1 MGGGDGETRS
11 WRAGRVLV
19 SWDRV
24 WVMVLWL
31 GRFGFDKTTLHHIE
45 TTVGVPDEYV
55 YGVASRTRLP
65 RFQSKV
71 RAKLP
76 PSSAAAVPS
85 AARFSWRRRVV
96 CTGGEMLTSIRGIHN
111 DAVITIEY
119 SYPAPMSDQHRAQ
132 RPTGSVKACH
142 DSQI

>member
-76 PSSAAAVPS
+76 PSSAAAVPATVTGEV
-85 AARFSWRRRVV
+85 AAGRRRW
-96 CTGGEMLTSIRGIHN
+96 
-111 DAVITIEY
+111 
-119 SYPAPMSDQHRAQ
+119 Q
-132 RPTGSVKACH
+132 RPRPTSKRLFHAVNKH
-142 DSQI
+142 P